1 MKKILAKIYV
11 VLFFLAIFSIM
22 VHDIGIVQALMIVGG
37 VGSVILF
44 AFCFAYI
51 LTKEKP

>member
-1 MKKILAKIYV
+1 MKIILAKIYV
-11 VLFFLAIFSIM
+11 VLFFLAIFSVM
-22 VHDIGIVQALMIVGG
+22 AYDIGIVPAMMIIGV